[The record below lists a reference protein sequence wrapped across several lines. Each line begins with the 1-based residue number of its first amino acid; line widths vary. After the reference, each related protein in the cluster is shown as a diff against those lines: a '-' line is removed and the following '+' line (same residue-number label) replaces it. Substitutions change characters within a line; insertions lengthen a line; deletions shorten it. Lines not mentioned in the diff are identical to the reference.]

1 MNITVTCVSCGQT
14 LSAPENLAGRRVPCP
29 RCKAPVDVPAGGAL
43 AREPAMAVPQVVPEP
58 GHAFPLAAAARLNPM
73 PPAMPSRPLDPEL
86 VDVGLAEPAIPSIP
100 VRPAA
105 RPAKG
110 VTAPMIAVTVLLMLA
125 GVAIGGFLMLT
136 GKSGAGSDLNYLPDD
151 PDFVMSADVSGILAS
166 GAGQKIKA
174 RADEMLGAL
183 NRDLP
188 KDSKFKPED
197 VGRITF
203 GGRAQPPQGAGVVH
217 LNRVV
222 TDQDFPDADKAVK
235 TTVGGFQMNVS
246 NKTAYCRIDDRTVVA
261 GEEDAVRKIL
271 DRNGPARISDELT
284 AAMSEVDFSKS
295 LAIAASLKNLANM
308 AGPGGMN
315 PMSMQG
321 MKGIRCGA
329 LQADVGNDIRL
340 QAAVVCKDATTA
352 DQMKKMADAG
362 LAMAKMSAG
371 NPQMPP
377 QAAKAMKILD
387 TLDVANSGAVVRA
400 SLTIDVDTIL
410 SLIPA
415 RLGKP
420 MTERAAAEAA
430 SGDTPAGVPTQVNPV
445 APEGPS
451 VKQDPIEALGL
462 KRRPAAPEPSK
473 VFNADAARQAFART
487 QATNN
492 LKQIALAIQT
502 YADKQNRLP
511 PAAIADTN
519 GRLLLSWRVAILPYL
534 GQEGLYKQFHLDEP
548 WDGPHNKR
556 LLNIMPFVFKSPGGK
571 DIARGKTCILAPV
584 GGNLAFDRTR
594 GRSFADF
601 IDGLSNTILVLE
613 AAPERAVEWTRPRD
627 FDLDQN
633 DPAIGL
639 FGTREGGMLAGFAD
653 GAVKFIPQSTGKDVM
668 HALFTINGGETVPT
682 DF

>member
-1 MNITVTCVSCGQT
+1 MNITVTCVSCGQK

-29 RCKAPVDVPAGGAL
+29 KCKAPVDVPAAGAV
-43 AREPAMAVPQVVPEP
+43 AREPAMAVPQVVPEL
-58 GHAFPLAAAARLNPM
+58 GHADPLAAAARLNPM
-73 PPAMPSRPLDPEL
+73 PPAMPGRSLNPEL
-86 VDVGLAEPAIPSIP
+86 VDVGLAEPAVPSIP

-110 VTAPMIAVTVLLMLA
+110 VTAPMIAVAVLLMLA

-151 PDFVMSADVSGILAS
+151 PDFIVSADVSGMISS
-166 GAGQKIKA
+166 GAGQKIKG
-174 RADEMLGAL
+174 RANEMLAAL
-183 NRDLP
+183 NKGMP

-203 GGRAQPPQGAGVVH
+203 GVKIQDKKGAGIIHFNRPVNEQDVPPMARGAKKSVGQYQIVV
-217 LNRVV
+217 
-222 TDQDFPDADKAVK
+222 DGDAAFCQIAPQTIATGD
-235 TTVGGFQMNVS
+235 
-246 NKTAYCRIDDRTVVA
+246 
-261 GEEDAVRKIL
+261 EDTLRKVL
-271 DRNGPARISDELT
+271 ERHGPARISEELT
-284 AAMSEVDFSKS
+284 SAMSEVDFSKS
-295 LAIAASLKNLANM
+295 LAMAASLKNLANM

-329 LQADVGNDIRL
+329 IQADVGNDIRL
-340 QAAVVCKDATTA
+340 SAAVVCKDATTA

-387 TLDVANSGAVVRA
+387 TLDISNSGAVIRA

-430 SGDTPAGVPTQVNPV
+430 SGDTPAGVPTQGNPV

-451 VKQDPIEALGL
+451 LKQDPIDALGL
-462 KRRPAAPEPSK
+462 KRRPAAPETPK
-473 VFNADAARQAFART
+473 AFNPDAARQATYRT

-492 LKQIALAIQT
+492 LKQIALAIQN

-511 PAAIADTN
+511 PAAIADIN

-534 GQEGLYKQFHLDEP
+534 GQEPLYKQFHLDEP

-571 DIARGKTCILAPV
+571 NIARGKTCILAPV

-601 IDGLSNTILVLE
+601 TDGLSNTILVVE

-627 FDLDQN
+627 FDLDEN
-633 DPAIGL
+633 DSAIGL
-639 FGTREGGMLAGFAD
+639 FGTREGGVLAGFAD
-653 GAVKFIPQSTGKDVM
+653 GSVKFIPQTTSKDVL
-668 HALFTINGGETVPT
+668 HALFTINGGESVPT